1 MSGLRYAEQGPA
13 KIDAISKR
21 TTFIALFLPLIL
33 ICCRDPK
40 EKNNKI
46 NKQYSIMIDNCC
58 TTSVRLFFSLR
69 PEKILTVLKYSE
81 IACV

>member
-33 ICCRDPK
+33 IFV
-40 EKNNKI
+40 EILNK
-46 NKQYSIMIDNCC
+46 
-58 TTSVRLFFSLR
+58 LR
-69 PEKILTVLKYSE
+69 IK
-81 IACV
+81 